1 LRVPVLAKVIVERP
15 TSHTTSQR
23 ELIHA
28 ALIAFEGGE
37 RVSNSVEHG
46 TPRPPATIASLEA
59 ADTHVAVPERHT
71 KAVGLKAL
79 ASMAPQPLHGKRLE
93 SFEDETSYSIAITSA
108 RSQSIASPVLTACI
122 SAGE

>member
-1 LRVPVLAKVIVERP
+1 MSPVLAKVIVERP

-23 ELIHA
+23 KLIHT
-28 ALIAFEGGE
+28 ALIAFEGEE

-59 ADTHVAVPERHT
+59 ADTHIAVPERHT

-79 ASMAPQPLHGKRLE
+79 ASMAPQPLHRKRLE
-93 SFEDETSYSIAITSA
+93 SFVDEASYIVLPS
-108 RSQSIASPVLTACI
+108 RQRNFSP
-122 SAGE
+122 S